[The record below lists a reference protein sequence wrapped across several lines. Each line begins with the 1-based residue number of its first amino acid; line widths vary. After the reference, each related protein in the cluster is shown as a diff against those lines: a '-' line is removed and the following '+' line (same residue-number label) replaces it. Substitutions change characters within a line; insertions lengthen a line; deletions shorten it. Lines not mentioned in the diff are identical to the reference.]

1 MRVADRFRKRGNRH
15 RSGPG
20 RIRPGIG
27 WQVPSDPRI
36 AVVEETRDHELRNL
50 GAKGRYPGDSPID
63 SHGLN
68 AVGPRTAQQI
78 RTERVEVREDE
89 GKSVERPPPP
99 VTLREQPTEIR
110 AQRLRKQ
117 ISRWRSRPYTIVCQ
131 QWAARR
137 REIADPVLQPR
148 SREPGKLRDRTARE
162 VFAVEATEM
171 PRRECVALNVP
182 REHPL
187 SDVLQPKPG
196 ARLAIVDRETARGD
210 KAAR

>member
-131 QWAARR
+131 QWAARS
-137 REIADPVLQPR
+137 EEHTSELQ
-148 SREPGKLRDRTARE
+148 SRLHL
-162 VFAVEATEM
+162 V
-171 PRRECVALNVP
+171 C
-182 REHPL
+182 
-187 SDVLQPKPG
+187 
-196 ARLAIVDRETARGD
+196 RLLLE
-210 KAAR
+210 KKK